1 MRTCIVYGT
10 KRGATAKVAK
20 LIGETLQALGVDVV
34 VRTVKEASI
43 EDCDLV
49 VVGTPIYYERP
60 LQEVMRFL
68 DENEGLEGKKVA
80 VFILCIASRF
90 GKLGRVYTKRQYVR
104 KVLEHLRTEPV
115 SVKVFEGWILSER
128 EETLKEARRWAEL
141 LQAKLSKGYK
151 GLTIS
156 SNSVENVGQSVNPS
170 ADDCTRSRSR
180 LRIRP

>member
-1 MRTCIVYGT
+1 MKACIVYGT

-90 GKLGRVYTKRQYVR
+90 GKLGRAYTERQYVR

-115 SVKVFEGWILSER
+115 SVKVFEGWILSEKKD
-128 EETLKEARRWAEL
+128 TLREARRWAKEL
-141 LQAKLSKGYK
+141 WSLMSK
-151 GLTIS
+151 
-156 SNSVENVGQSVNPS
+156 
-170 ADDCTRSRSR
+170 R
-180 LRIRP
+180 